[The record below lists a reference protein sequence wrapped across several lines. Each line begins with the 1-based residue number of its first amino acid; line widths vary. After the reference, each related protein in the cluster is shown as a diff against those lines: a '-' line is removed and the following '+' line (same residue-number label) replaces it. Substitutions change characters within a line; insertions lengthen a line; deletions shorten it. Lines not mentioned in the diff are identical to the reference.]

1 MHRKHIG
8 GKFRWIKELD
18 FCGFFSIGSYVPA
31 LHTTEETH
39 CYKLNYVARRVAE
52 HLWSRPGV
60 APAKPFHCYFQTCFL
75 HDFTL
80 NGFFD
85 GLTGF
90 NMSRGNPP

>member
-31 LHTTEETH
+31 IHTTEETQ
-39 CYKLNYVARRVAE
+39 CYKLNYVAPRISE
-52 HLWSRPGV
+52 HLCCWMGEDTD
-60 APAKPFHCYFQTCFL
+60 KPLHCYFQNCFL

-85 GLTGF
+85 GLTRF
-90 NMSRGNPP
+90 NMSRGKPP